1 MIGVIK
7 GRGVLMFDKDL
18 ARRFLLKINKEV
30 VNAFILSDDDRQ
42 RNELQR
48 AINDITFMYDILH
61 LNDNIQV
68 IDISNSNK

>member
-1 MIGVIK
+1 
-7 GRGVLMFDKDL
+7 MFDKDL

-68 IDISNSNK
+68 IDISNSNQINERR

>member
-1 MIGVIK
+1 
-7 GRGVLMFDKDL
+7 MFDKDL

-68 IDISNSNK
+68 IDISNSNQTNERRE